1 MRSKE
6 HDKDRNKQKI
16 VATQN
21 LTAAITGHVYQTAG
35 EKNAFNIAKQN
46 SSKTRTPE
54 SSPSMTLV
62 SSLCDGVLKET
73 SVFLFLPK
81 QRVCTQ
87 KTMARKVVLFS
98 DDFMNKAQFLTALR
112 FDGWM

>member
-46 SSKTRTPE
+46 SCKTRTPE

-62 SSLCDGVLKET
+62 LTLCDGILRKT
-73 SVFLFLPK
+73 SAFLLPPK
-81 QRVCTQ
+81 QRGCTQ
-87 KTMARKVVLFS
+87 KTMARKV
-98 DDFMNKAQFLTALR
+98 DDFMNKARFLTALR